1 MNSLYCVVK
10 TERYWVEAN
19 SDDEAIGIV
28 NELDNSSADDVNYEA
43 FSFKNYQEKVS
54 A

>member
-19 SDDEAIGIV
+19 SDDEAISV
-28 NELDNSSADDVNYEA
+28 VSELDNSSALNVDYEIMTRVGA
-43 FSFKNYQEKVS
+43 
-54 A
+54 

>member
-28 NELDNSSADDVNYEA
+28 NKLDNSSALNVDYEIMTRVGA
-43 FSFKNYQEKVS
+43 
-54 A
+54 